1 MLANVPQSLILVAL
15 LFLIYINDFLD
26 DLESS
31 VKLFANDTLWFSTVY
46 RPIVLADQLDK
57 ENKKNDGHRSGK

>member
-31 VKLFANDTLWFSTVY
+31 VKLFANDTLLFSTVY
-46 RPIVLADQLDK
+46 GPIVLADQLDK